1 MKIILNVLL
10 FTSTGI
16 SVSAFNVGK
25 TVKDSVPN
33 MASIHHEH
41 VQKSMF
47 VSTACASDYMELW
60 DTQELSSACVAQ
72 SAEVSLLVKGCL
84 SGFNATATS
93 LDCPFDSTTL
103 NSHDSLLAACEQVGG
118 TNLLL
123 NYGTVCQFSTEG
135 INFEFVLD
143 YTNFTD
149 CLPSSCVLDLDAL
162 KDLYDDEVNYEAQ
175 QLDEA
180 LVMKQFDNAQC
191 SGILG
196 CYTFLDSSG
205 CGCNETDPG
214 SGRSDSLAFHIN
226 KTALGAM
233 IAVMVATFSFII

>member
-1 MKIILNVLL
+1 
-10 FTSTGI
+10 
-16 SVSAFNVGK
+16 
-25 TVKDSVPN
+25 
-33 MASIHHEH
+33 
-41 VQKSMF
+41 
-47 VSTACASDYMELW
+47 
-60 DTQELSSACVAQ
+60 
-72 SAEVSLLVKGCL
+72 
-84 SGFNATATS
+84 
-93 LDCPFDSTTL
+93 
-103 NSHDSLLAACEQVGG
+103 
-118 TNLLL
+118 
-123 NYGTVCQFSTEG
+123 
-135 INFEFVLD
+135 
-143 YTNFTD
+143 
-149 CLPSSCVLDLDAL
+149 VLDLDAL